1 MGAVFALLAGF
12 VNWFPMITGLSINPI
27 LLKAQFLVI
36 FVGVN
41 MTFFPMHFL
50 GLAGIPRRYSDYPDR
65 FFILKYC
72 SKNWF
77 NYFNYFNNIFFIYFM
92 RIFSKTS
99 ISCFYKSYKYF
110 IRNNTF

>member
-27 LLKAQFLVI
+27 LLKVQFLVI

-50 GLAGIPRRYSDYPDR
+50 GLAGIPRQYSDYPDC
-65 FFILKYC
+65 YAG
-72 SKNWF
+72 
-77 NYFNYFNNIFFIYFM
+77 
-92 RIFSKTS
+92 
-99 ISCFYKSYKYF
+99 
-110 IRNNTF
+110 